1 MNSNSSVTPITE
13 KKIKISPPNQDTPK
27 PDTHTQ
33 PDPEKKTIYKQFIEG
48 LAIFWVNLLLI
59 TIFATIVYFY
69 RGEENWNGLDE
80 ETSDWFD
87 CFYFSFTTMTT
98 IGYGD
103 ISPASSLGKGI
114 CIVQQIIVLFQI
126 ANVISK
132 MAIEKPI
139 RVKFRPFLRR
149 RQSDPELDNSTAMQR
164 IGRRRVQSCQLDY
177 HTSERLS
184 RKSFLVPVRINHG
197 ESVEI
202 ELPLPPDNFVNN

>member
-13 KKIKISPPNQDTPK
+13 KKIKNPSSENSKLDT
-27 PDTHTQ
+27 Q
-33 PDPEKKTIYKQFIEG
+33 SDPEKKTIYKQFIEG

-59 TIFATIVYFY
+59 TFFATVVYFY